1 MGDVPE
7 MTRLSR
13 RRFALGAAAACAS
26 AGVARRDRP
35 AHAQVSQELLRARE
49 TTIEGRRVT
58 IFVPRERAADE
69 RLPFAV
75 LLHGL
80 GETGDPR
87 MGAWAWAERYGL
99 VFAYERLQRPPVVR
113 TLERKDL
120 TDETLRDVNGLL
132 AAKPMRRMAFVCPH
146 MPNIQTAPEARAY
159 ADFLQ
164 KLLPAVRR
172 EANLTDDPTKTCLA
186 GCSLGSFVGIEV
198 FLKHPGS
205 WGGYAGVQTAVFDT
219 SADGI
224 AERLEKVAD
233 DGAKDLFFSTS
244 TLDHYRKSTE
254 ALVLGLGKRG
264 VPCTFRISPG
274 PHDQPWLRE
283 VGTLEMLLWMDRR
296 AGMWVHDASRGGG
309 RELRGTFPGSP

>member
-1 MGDVPE
+1 

-13 RRFALGAAAACAS
+13 RRLALGALAACAS
-26 AGVARRDRP
+26 SPLAPRARLAR
-35 AHAQVSQELLRARE
+35 AQVSQELLRARE

-58 IFVPRERAADE
+58 FFVPKDRAEGE

-99 VFAYERLQRPPVVR
+99 VSAYERLHRAPVAR
-113 TLERKDL
+113 TMERRDL
-120 TDETLRDVNGLL
+120 TDETLQDVNKLL
-132 AAKPMRRMAFVCPH
+132 DAKPMRSMAFVCPH
-146 MPNIQTAPEARAY
+146 MPNIQTAPEARGY

-164 KLLPAVRR
+164 RLLPVARK
-172 EANLTDDPTKTCLA
+172 EAHLTEDPTKTCLA
-186 GCSLGSFVGIEV
+186 GCSLGSFVGIEA

-219 SADGI
+219 SADALAG
-224 AERLEKVAD
+224 RLERVAD

-254 ALVLGLGKRG
+254 AIVAGLGRRG
-264 VPCTFRISPG
+264 VPCTFRLSPG

-296 AGMWVHDASRGGG
+296 AGMWVTGAS
-309 RELRGTFPGSP
+309 SP